1 MIEIFL
7 QAPKELQVLAL
18 FFVVYVTWK
27 FING

>member
-1 MIEIFL
+1 MIEFFL
-7 QAPKELQVLAL
+7 QIPKELQVLGL